1 MIKNFTSRRFV
12 FHFFTKKKDLTR
24 AISKRARALDIKRR
38 THAHKQQ
45 QQQQMAKLGEGD
57 PRWIVSDRPD
67 GTNIN
72 GWHWEETN
80 KMKFCKEFFEDFCAL
95 DSSSSP
101 ARKASLLLSRKG
113 CQKCAIVSST
123 VDGECS
129 ISTRKKGKKFGVFD
143 LKVTMTYEVE
153 LECEVKT
160 EKKTKKEENVD
171 GLDGEEE
178 EEEAKTRKTCA
189 VKGEICLK
197 EFSSLNEPDE
207 YEWTTK
213 TTGGEEEAKK
223 IVKGWFTRPV
233 LEEMFE
239 ETLETFARKMNEF
252 CADDG

>member
-1 MIKNFTSRRFV
+1 MTRNIK
-12 FHFFTKKKDLTR
+12 
-24 AISKRARALDIKRR
+24 ARASGDIKR
-38 THAHKQQ
+38 HAHAHINNNNNK
-45 QQQQMAKLGEGD
+45 MAKLGEGD

-95 DSSSSP
+95 DSSSP
-101 ARKASLLLSRKG
+101 ARKALLLLSKKG

-160 EKKTKKEENVD
+160 EKTKKKKKKEENVD
-171 GLDGEEE
+171 GLDGEEEEEE

-197 EFSSLNEPDE
+197 EFSNLNEPDE

-252 CADDG
+252 CAEGG

>member
-1 MIKNFTSRRFV
+1 
-12 FHFFTKKKDLTR
+12 LTR
-24 AISKRARALDIKRR
+24 NIKARASGDIKR
-38 THAHKQQ
+38 HAHAHINNNNNNK
-45 QQQQMAKLGEGD
+45 MAKLGEGD

-95 DSSSSP
+95 DSSSP
-101 ARKASLLLSRKG
+101 ARKASLLLSKKG

-160 EKKTKKEENVD
+160 EKKTKKKKEENVD
-171 GLDGEEE
+171 GLDGEEEEEE

-252 CADDG
+252 CAEGG

>member
-1 MIKNFTSRRFV
+1 
-12 FHFFTKKKDLTR
+12 LTR
-24 AISKRARALDIKRR
+24 NIKARASGDIKR
-38 THAHKQQ
+38 HAHAHINNNNNNK
-45 QQQQMAKLGEGD
+45 MAKLGEGD

-101 ARKASLLLSRKG
+101 ARKASLLLSKKG

-160 EKKTKKEENVD
+160 EKKTKKKKEENVD
-171 GLDGEEE
+171 GLDGEEEEEE